1 MNITPLFSK
10 PLYTNEL
17 NSNLLS
23 IAHITNPL
31 RSENNKLNTSNK
43 KDFYVL
49 ETEENNFLKTI
60 IQQEI
65 KTFLNDTLKY
75 ANAFKIT
82 TSWFTE
88 ISKQQE
94 SHNHQHNNCFY
105 SGVLY
110 LQTANAC
117 GNIVFEDMTNRRYQ
131 VIVDEYNELN
141 SRTWSIEPY
150 DGLIVMFPSEV
161 WHKVELNKSDVVR
174 HSLAFN
180 VMPTGLIGD
189 ELGDSQIYYE

>member
-105 SGVLY
+105 THL
-110 LQTANAC
+110 
-117 GNIVFEDMTNRRYQ
+117 
-131 VIVDEYNELN
+131 
-141 SRTWSIEPY
+141 
-150 DGLIVMFPSEV
+150 
-161 WHKVELNKSDVVR
+161 
-174 HSLAFN
+174 
-180 VMPTGLIGD
+180 
-189 ELGDSQIYYE
+189 